1 MEWYILC
8 DQPGLEG
15 LADGKGMM
23 VMNSFV
29 QSMKRRII
37 ALAVVLIVVTA
48 GVGWWYVNH
57 YTKTPEYTIKMVQE
71 AVADH
76 NKDKLYKYV
85 DVDHMLDTASDAML
99 DGLVQASVP
108 AAGATKDAI
117 SSLTM
122 MFKSSVMLS
131 LQEAV
136 GNYVEFGSWSN
147 PGEKKDAMA
156 AAVDANMVVY
166 HLGLPSISFQ
176 KLESMV
182 IEDENGIAVAKVRV
196 HQADIGEDFV
206 LDVELTQ
213 IEDGSWQ
220 VYEITNFS
228 DFVEAMQLARQKL
241 VRSYLDES
249 DSLMKRHDHNIQAA
263 EQQIGTAIREGSL
276 GSNATR
282 EAIKNIVE
290 TQIVPD
296 WEQRKSELEALK
308 VPEAAGSL
316 HRLRLK
322 ICEARISY
330 NQNYLQWLDD
340 KKATSIRAADNNL
353 KTARTLEKDAELLS
367 KQVYAHIH

>member
-1 MEWYILC
+1 
-8 DQPGLEG
+8 
-15 LADGKGMM
+15 
-23 VMNSFV
+23 MNSFV
-29 QSMKRRII
+29 QSIKRRII
-37 ALAVVLIVVTA
+37 ALAVILIMVTA

-71 AVADH
+71 AVEDH

-108 AAGATKDAI
+108 ATGATKDAI

-122 MFKSSVMLS
+122 MFKSSVMVS

-182 IEDENGIAVAKVRV
+182 IEAENGTAVAKVRV
-196 HQADIGEDFV
+196 HQADTGEDFV

-220 VYEITNFS
+220 IYEITNFS
-228 DFVEAMQLARQKL
+228 DFVEAMQVARQKL

-290 TQIVPD
+290 TQIIPD

-330 NQNYLQWLDD
+330 NHNYLQWLDD